1 MRPHERGF
9 RLDGVHSWFDKGII
23 IPTDPQVYYPSKI
36 KTKERLIGTNTILD
50 VSTSISG
57 VQPFEERRIKITI
70 NVLDYGVI
78 KSKNTQHKAMEIM
91 NWLYFPTG
99 QRKIELDIIPH
110 YYFMGELEEGNDF
123 ETNLMEYGIAEV
135 FFTCYPYRK
144 SSTRKG
150 DDIFRTFDFK
160 TGSRYKTGHKTLKAT
175 DFTTPLKVHD
185 IGSVVHM
192 APWSQAFVSEGV
204 SGQTTRFQL
213 HQPKVIKSTRV
224 STTNTN
230 PLVID
235 KRLYTFESGE
245 EFWAQDIL
253 ESFVDI
259 ETRSPEITIVNDS
272 PVRVK
277 PQVSITAPS
286 SPFYV
291 GIYIKINDQ
300 LHLVRRDMH
309 SPSTLATSD
318 TLYLEPGVNKL
329 RLIGLDQ
336 TVSIH
341 FREEWL

>member
-1 MRPHERGF
+1 
-9 RLDGVHSWFDKGII
+9 
-23 IPTDPQVYYPSKI
+23 
-36 KTKERLIGTNTILD
+36 
-50 VSTSISG
+50 
-57 VQPFEERRIKITI
+57 
-70 NVLDYGVI
+70 
-78 KSKNTQHKAMEIM
+78 
-91 NWLYFPTG
+91 
-99 QRKIELDIIPH
+99 
-110 YYFMGELEEGNDF
+110 
-123 ETNLMEYGIAEV
+123 
-135 FFTCYPYRK
+135 
-144 SSTRKG
+144 
-150 DDIFRTFDFK
+150 
-160 TGSRYKTGHKTLKAT
+160 
-175 DFTTPLKVHD
+175 
-185 IGSVVHM
+185 M
-192 APWSQAFVSEGV
+192 APWSQSFIAGGV

-235 KRLYTFESGE
+235 NRLYTFESGE
-245 EFWAQDIL
+245 TFWAQDIL
-253 ESFVDI
+253 ESFENI
-259 ETRSPEITIVNDS
+259 ETRSPEITIVNDG

-277 PQVSITAPS
+277 PQISIRAYS

-309 SPSTLATSD
+309 SPVELATSD